1 MATIDVGATKKID
14 LRWKILTLMLKASVE
29 SRTGGI
35 RRKRIE
41 KPHIPPVPLGFPPV
55 RQNRQEWKQTISI
68 TRRQRNVKWRMRNPQ
83 SVSWMREY
91 QAEGVKKERLSH
103 QSEVTCFSERSL
115 HRKLNYSQLWS
126 PPNNNPGSAF
136 HFTFMKKGRN
146 WRCGL
151 GGPMAAYLE
160 WLKHVICDLHVR
172 GERRWGEYGV
182 QKWQTDGE
190 KVKSTQKKNKGKRKS
205 SCYPAEMLHV

>member
-1 MATIDVGATKKID
+1 MC
-14 LRWKILTLMLKASVE
+14 S
-29 SRTGGI
+29 
-35 RRKRIE
+35 
-41 KPHIPPVPLGFPPV
+41 
-55 RQNRQEWKQTISI
+55 
-68 TRRQRNVKWRMRNPQ
+68 PQ
-83 SVSWMREY
+83 SVIWMRGY
-91 QAEGVKKERLSH
+91 QADGVKKERLSH
-103 QSEVTCFSERSL
+103 QSEVTCFAEHSL

-160 WLKHVICDLHVR
+160 CLKHVICDLHVR

-190 KVKSTQKKNKGKRKS
+190 KVKSTQKKNKEKIQLLPGGNAACLIVNLSFSLMRCIVSKQIIHIS
-205 SCYPAEMLHV
+205 TCLTGTEDCAEQD